1 MSSIRNIFCLAV
13 ISAGSLVAGSCSH
26 KNNDGEV
33 RQTIAVDVAYP
44 VVDSVT
50 LHKTY
55 PGYIESSDMV
65 DVVGRV
71 NGTLL
76 SKDYADG
83 QIVTK
88 GQVLFTIES
97 TQYRDAVSKAEAAL
111 KSAKAAYDYAVKQ
124 HEALKKAYE
133 SDAVSRMEV
142 VQAESNMNE
151 AKANIQTA
159 EAALSQARTDLGYCT
174 VRAPL
179 TGQITSA
186 VFSPGAYIGGGGSP
200 VRLASIYASTQV
212 DVLFSIEDEQY
223 IRMLNDRTSPKVKID
238 YEHVPVSFGDSLPH
252 SYTANLMY
260 MSPTVDKSTGT
271 VKFKGIIDNPYGEL
285 KNGMYAKISLPYG
298 FEKNAII
305 VNESSIGTDQ
315 RGKYMYVVNDS
326 NKVVYTPIVV
336 GEVVNDSM
344 RVVTKGLTPKSRYV
358 TKALLKV
365 RDGMTVKPV
374 VKR

>member
-1 MSSIRNIFCLAV
+1 
-13 ISAGSLVAGSCSH
+13 
-26 KNNDGEV
+26 
-33 RQTIAVDVAYP
+33 
-44 VVDSVT
+44 
-50 LHKTY
+50 
-55 PGYIESSDMV
+55 
-65 DVVGRV
+65 
-71 NGTLL
+71 
-76 SKDYADG
+76 
-83 QIVTK
+83 
-88 GQVLFTIES
+88 
-97 TQYRDAVSKAEAAL
+97 
-111 KSAKAAYDYAVKQ
+111 
-124 HEALKKAYE
+124 
-133 SDAVSRMEV
+133 
-142 VQAESNMNE
+142 
-151 AKANIQTA
+151 
-159 EAALSQARTDLGYCT
+159 
-174 VRAPL
+174 
-179 TGQITSA
+179 
-186 VFSPGAYIGGGGSP
+186 
-200 VRLASIYASTQV
+200 
-212 DVLFSIEDEQY
+212 
-223 IRMLNDRTSPKVKID
+223 MLNDRTSPKVKID

-336 GEVVNDSM
+336 GEIVSDSM